1 MGPLMQMFQQM
12 PQRQMQA
19 APVRQPMGFPMPV
32 KPVGMYDAP
41 IEQRQ
46 RIVGP
51 GGTPPPVMAPP
62 QPGGLAQLLA
72 NSKRPV
78 STRVRPVDPLM
89 PVAATGGM
97 MPGSP
102 TFGGLK

>member
-1 MGPLMQMFQQM
+1 MGPLQQMFQQM

-19 APVRQPMGFPMPV
+19 APVRQPMGFSMPV

-41 IEQRQ
+41 SPQRQ

-51 GGTPPPVMAPP
+51 GGTPPPMAP
-62 QPGGLAQLLA
+62 QPGGLAAMLA

-78 STRVRPVDPLM
+78 STRVRPVDPVM
-89 PVAATGGM
+89 PMGATGGM
-97 MPGSP
+97 LSGVR
-102 TFGGLK
+102 